1 MLYGRVATGYRPGGP
16 NVIVPNVP
24 PSVDADRMTTYE
36 LGLKADL
43 ADRMVSVDAAF
54 FWMDWT
60 DIQVTPAFGGVLGGA
75 SGVQGPRQGLEGSLA
90 LRPAPGLQI
99 RAPGM

>member
-24 PSVDADRMTTYE
+24 PSVDADRMTNYE
-36 LGLKADL
+36 IGLKADL

-54 FWMDWT
+54 FWLDWT
-60 DIQVTPAFGGVLGGA
+60 DIQVTRAFGCVSGCAHGG
-75 SGVQGPRQGLEGSLA
+75 QGESETGGPAEGERGS
-90 LRPAPGLQI
+90 REGYNWVGQV
-99 RAPGM
+99 